1 MSEQLGSH
9 GSEFEA
15 MEVNYLRRGSVVV
28 GVEDE
33 RRM

>member
-1 MSEQLGSH
+1 
-9 GSEFEA
+9 

-33 RRM
+33 RRMWLKLNY

>member
-9 GSEFEA
+9 DSEFEA
-15 MEVNYLRRGSVVV
+15 IAVNYLRRGSVVV
-28 GVEDE
+28 GVKDE